1 MIATRAGWLDKVE
14 ITEVWFDPKRLPFA
28 ELLAHGQRTD
38 CAQSVWTTT
47 TAQLETARRVSG
59 EKATALTAEP
69 KPDREPKYY
78 LLQTPLRALPMT
90 PTQAARCNAELAPG
104 HNGKPERWLS
114 PRQLE
119 LLATIRREPKK
130 SWPLAIDV
138 PLPQAWAALP
148 R

>member
-28 ELLAHGQRTD
+28 ALLAQGQRTD

-47 TAQLETARRVSG
+47 ATQLETARQVLG
-59 EKATALTAEP
+59 DKATPLATEP
-69 KPDREPKYY
+69 KPDREAKYY
-78 LLQTPLRALPMT
+78 LLQSPLRALPMT
-90 PTQAARCNAELAPG
+90 ATQATRCNAELAPG
-104 HNGKPERWLS
+104 RNGSPERWLS

-119 LLATIRREPKK
+119 LLAKLRREPKK
-130 SWPLAIDV
+130 PWPLAIDV
-138 PLPQAWAALP
+138 PLPRAWAALP